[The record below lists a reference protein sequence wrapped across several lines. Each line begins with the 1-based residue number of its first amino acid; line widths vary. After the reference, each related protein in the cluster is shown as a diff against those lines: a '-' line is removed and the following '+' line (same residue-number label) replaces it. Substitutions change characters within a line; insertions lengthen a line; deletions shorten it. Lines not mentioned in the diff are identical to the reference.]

1 MSAEV
6 QTLGMCA
13 QYVPKSVRGGLL
25 KLFRRLSLML
35 IVLMLPLLLPL
46 QFNSLLVNNASAS
59 SCSVESGEE
68 DPFVDHLL
76 NVSVNASDNYFWGV
90 EEDFSDENKRGR
102 QWEQPFISDEKVP
115 LKPLKKG
122 FHRSFVVENGSGS
135 GVQMNLTLGKRYTFC
150 ITVDDVNAN
159 GTTNPKIDAYLFTS
173 SDFSTYSEQYNYLNE
188 PEWMVDLEENIPVEW
203 RGGLWR
209 SFRDSN
215 DYENI
220 READFSVVLDKLEVH
235 TSFLSEASYEEFVI
249 IIDAIDNSHIQ
260 DAPAPHATILVDLT
274 VMVEDAFILP
284 TWTVPLTC
292 MTLIILLIAV
302 PVVMHFKHANA
313 GLTGIH
319 VDLVPSMDKKSENK
333 SLPEISND
341 SP

>member
-1 MSAEV
+1 
-6 QTLGMCA
+6 MCA
-13 QYVPKSVRGGLL
+13 QCVLKSARGGLL
-25 KLFRRLSLML
+25 KGYRRLSLML

-46 QFNSLLVNNASAS
+46 QYNSLFVDNASAS
-59 SCSVESGEE
+59 SCSVESKEE
-68 DPFVDHLL
+68 DPFKDHLL
-76 NVSVNASDNYFWGV
+76 NVSVNGSNNYIWSEG
-90 EEDFSDENKRGR
+90 EPYNDEKPRGR
-102 QWEQPFISDEKVP
+102 QWEDSIVQQESTP
-115 LKPLKKG
+115 LKPLDRG
-122 FHRSFVVENGSGS
+122 FHTSFVVENGTAT

-150 ITVDDVNAN
+150 ITVDDINAN
-159 GTTNPKIDAYLFTS
+159 GTTNPNIDAYLFTS
-173 SDFSTYSEQYNYLNE
+173 SDFSTYSEQFYYLDGMSGLGE
-188 PEWMVDLEENIPVEW
+188 LEENLPVEW

-220 READFSVVLDKLEVH
+220 RETDFSVVLDKLEVH
-235 TSFLSEASYEEFVI
+235 TSLLSETSYEEFVI

-274 VMVEDAFILP
+274 VMAEDAFILP

-292 MTLIILLIAV
+292 MTLILLLIAV

-319 VDLVPSMDKKSENK
+319 VDLVPSMDKKSENE
-333 SLPEISND
+333 SPPEISN
-341 SP
+341 SPPQ

>member
-1 MSAEV
+1 MNAEV
-6 QTLGMCA
+6 QNLDMYA
-13 QYVPKSVRGGLL
+13 QYAPKSVRGDLL
-25 KLFRRLSLML
+25 KGFRRISLML
-35 IVLMLPLLLPL
+35 LVLMLPLLLPL
-46 QFNSLLVNNASAS
+46 QFNSLLVNNVKAS
-59 SCSVESGEE
+59 SCSVESGENARFDE
-68 DPFVDHLL
+68 HLL
-76 NVSVNASDNYFWGV
+76 NVSVNDSSYVYWDDYEDSNDNTP
-90 EEDFSDENKRGR
+90 NAR
-102 QWEQPFISDEKVP
+102 QWDQPFMQEEK
-115 LKPLKKG
+115 KPLTPLDRG
-122 FHRSFVVENGSGS
+122 FHTSFVVENGSAS

-150 ITVDDVNAN
+150 ITVDDINAN

-173 SDFSTYSEQYNYLNE
+173 SDYSSYSEQYAYLNSA
-188 PEWMVDLEENIPVEW
+188 EWMVDLEENIPVEW

-220 READFSVVLDKLEVH
+220 RETDFSVVLDKLEVH
-235 TSFLSEASYEEFVI
+235 SSLLSETSYEEFVVV
-249 IIDAIDNSHIQ
+249 IDAIDNSHIQ

-292 MTLIILLIAV
+292 MALIVLLIAV
-302 PVVMHFKHANA
+302 PIIMHFKHAKA

-319 VDLVPSMDKKSENK
+319 VDLVPSMDKKSEVE
-333 SLPEISND
+333 SPPEISKD